1 MLATMKAIKISLAVV
16 VAMIVM
22 NIVILMRPMP
32 SSDTDVANN
41 TATVKSIQHAI
52 DGSCHIVFVSNGDVI
67 PIDETNPA
75 TCKEYYVGKKIT
87 L

>member
-1 MLATMKAIKISLAVV
+1 MLAIMKVIKISLAVV
-16 VAMIVM
+16 VAVIIM
-22 NIVILMRPMP
+22 NAVILMRPMP
-32 SSDTDVANN
+32 SSDTDSKNN
-41 TATVKSIQHAI
+41 TATVESIQHAV

-75 TCKEYYVGKKIT
+75 TCKEYYVGKTIT